1 MEMRRMK
8 SLSHSS
14 LVRRQSGAKRS
25 SNRGVVLV
33 VALILLVVIGVSS
46 AVAIRSALFSDLVS
60 HNMRAQSTAMQAAEL
75 ALRWC
80 EQQAMAQPVP
90 AGFQVQPV
98 VNFDEANRWND
109 AANWAAMANTV
120 PVGVL
125 GGDVNYATPPQCIVE
140 RVEFPSLSDKPRP
153 ELAFQVT
160 ARGFSPDFQRVGG
173 NSAAGSEVW
182 LQSIVRQF

>member
-1 MEMRRMK
+1 MN
-8 SLSHSS
+8 SLSRP
-14 LVRRQSGAKRS
+14 LIVRRQLGANRS
-25 SNRGVVLV
+25 QNRGVVLV

-60 HNMRAQSTAMQAAEL
+60 HNMRAQNTAMQAAEL

-80 EQQAMAQPVP
+80 EQQALAQPVP
-90 AGFQVQPV
+90 PGFQVQPV
-98 VNFDEANRWND
+98 VNFDEADRWNN
-109 AANWAAMANTV
+109 AANWAVMANTV
-120 PVGVL
+120 PAAVL
-125 GGDVNYATPPQCIVE
+125 GGEVNYVTPPQCIVE

-153 ELAFQVT
+153 ELAYQVT

-182 LQSIVRQF
+182 LQSIIRQF